1 MNQPKDFTVPPRQFT
16 PTQIGK
22 LLEIRPKVNC
32 ECPNHL
38 ASLVSSLVAFENYSA
53 MCRNRN
59 QEDAEMHAI
68 LHAETA
74 KARAI
79 MEGAL
84 AILVKFEKIALD

>member
-1 MNQPKDFTVPPRQFT
+1 MNKPKNFTPPPRQFT
-16 PTQIGK
+16 PSQIGR

-53 MCRNRN
+53 MCENRN
-59 QEDAEMHAI
+59 AADAELHAI
-68 LHAETA
+68 LHAETS

-84 AILVKFEKIALD
+84 AQLIQAENIRLD